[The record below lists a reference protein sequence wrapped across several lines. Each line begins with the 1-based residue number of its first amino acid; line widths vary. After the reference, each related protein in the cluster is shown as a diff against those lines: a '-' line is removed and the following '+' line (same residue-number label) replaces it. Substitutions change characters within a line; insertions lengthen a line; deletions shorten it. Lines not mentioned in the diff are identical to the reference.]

1 MGRALVEGSWVG
13 QERGRD
19 EDSSMTSTGL
29 AWQLSEAAGRRQS
42 WAGAGGGGGGLARHR
57 RCREEDRIVYLR

>member
-1 MGRALVEGSWVG
+1 MGPSAGWALGEGSWVG

-29 AWQLSEAAGRRQS
+29 AWQLVAAAR
-42 WAGAGGGGGGLARHR
+42 GLARDIEDVGR
-57 RCREEDRIVYLR
+57 RTV